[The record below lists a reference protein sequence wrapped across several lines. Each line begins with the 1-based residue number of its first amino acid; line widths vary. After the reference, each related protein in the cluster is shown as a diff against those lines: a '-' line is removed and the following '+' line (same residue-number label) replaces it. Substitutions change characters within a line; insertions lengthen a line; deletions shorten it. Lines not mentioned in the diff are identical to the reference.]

1 VLPFLL
7 AAVFALVTLLPDD
20 APALGVLACGLAGL
34 GCSARPPLT
43 ISFGQEELPASSA
56 AVAGGVIAFYQVG
69 YGIAAFG
76 IGPLLANACRRS
88 SIPGRPVALVS
99 AQWST

>member
-1 VLPFLL
+1 MVVVLVDEDHVDVALL
-7 AAVFALVTLLPDD
+7 QLLRGVDPREAAAGDHDAGTPAAV
-20 APALGVLACGLAGL
+20 
-34 GCSARPPLT
+34 
-43 ISFGQEELPASSA
+43 E
-56 AVAGGVIAFYQVG
+56 VAGGVIAFCQVG